1 MFLETKV
8 TKIVYV
14 SCLALFLTSLGWWA
28 LLAHQDSALAKVP
41 PGRTISDEQFA
52 RNAAQG
58 GLAEVKLGRL
68 AQEHGSS
75 ELVKDFGEHMAA
87 QHSRANDQLKQVA
100 LQAKLDL
107 PAELSP
113 RDQSMYDALCKLSG
127 REFDRAYAKDMV
139 EDHVADLAEF
149 QREANA
155 GQNEGVKAFASQSLA
170 MLREHLTEA
179 RGMLK
184 RMSASSAK
192 TKSPR
197 APGAARAAR

>member
-1 MFLETKV
+1 VFLETKV
-8 TKIVYV
+8 TKIIYV
-14 SCLALFLTSLGWWA
+14 SCVTLFLTSLGWWA
-28 LLAHQDSALAKVP
+28 LLAHQDSALAR
-41 PGRTISDEQFA
+41 GRPRQTISDEQFA

-58 GLAEVKLGRL
+58 GLAEVKLGQL
-68 AQEHGSS
+68 AQERGSS
-75 ELVKDFGEHMAA
+75 QAVRDFGEHMVA

-107 PAELSP
+107 LAELSP

-127 REFDRAYAKDMV
+127 REFDRAYARDMV

-155 GQNEGVKAFASQSLA
+155 GQNEGVKVFASQSLA
-170 MLREHLTEA
+170 MLREHLNEA

-192 TKSPR
+192 ARWSR
-197 APGAARAAR
+197 APGATRTAR